1 MTLQDHNTI
10 AELINF
16 YLEQHKVKVTSDTD
30 GRFWFS
36 TEEGSIDKKALHKLL
51 ISNAI
56 DSQKKDPNIY

>member
-10 AELINF
+10 NELITF
-16 YLEQHKVKVTSDTD
+16 YLDQHKDTD

-36 TEEGSIDKKALHKLL
+36 TKEGSIDKKKIHSLL

-56 DSQKKDPNIY
+56 MGRELDLNIY

>member
-10 AELINF
+10 TKLISF
-16 YLEQHKVKVTSDTD
+16 YLEQHKDTD

-36 TEEGSIDKKALHKLL
+36 TEKGAIDREAIHKLL

>member
-10 AELINF
+10 TKLITF
-16 YLEQHKVKVTSDTD
+16 YLEQHKDTD

-36 TEEGSIDKKALHKLL
+36 TKKGAIDREAIHKLL

-56 DSQKKDPNIY
+56 GSQKKDLNIY

>member
-10 AELINF
+10 TKLISF
-16 YLEQHKVKVTSDTD
+16 YLEQHKYTD

-36 TEEGSIDKKALHKLL
+36 TEKGAIDKEAIHKLL

-56 DSQKKDPNIY
+56 DSQKKDLNIY

>member
-10 AELINF
+10 TELISF
-16 YLEQHKVKVTSDTD
+16 YLEQHKDTD

-36 TEEGSIDKKALHKLL
+36 TKEGSIDKEALHKLL

-56 DSQKKDPNIY
+56 D